1 MKSSIERAAS
11 AVIGYRETRD
21 PLDRVRYSH
30 DFLQHAAALRDL
42 DLSVDEAV
50 DRIAS
55 EATSMLTRVD
65 DEGFVRRPERRELE
79 TLIRELLTPLT
90 PAQHQPSYSDQ
101 RTRLRASGGGSSD
114 VRKAPG
120 GLDIPVSPI
129 DRKPPLTGGGAVN
142 RSMAEITQEDVVSG
156 AGHGSRHRP
165 GVLSLA
171 LASVGVVY
179 GDIGTSPLYA
189 FKVAVRAAVGDG
201 AITSDTVLGVLSLI
215 LWALIITVTIKYVLI
230 LLRADNNGE
239 GGTLALT
246 ALAARVLGH
255 RSANDTSISA
265 V

>member
-21 PLDRVRYSH
+21 PLDRVRYRH
-30 DFLQHAAALRDL
+30 DFLQHTTALRDL
-42 DLSVDEAV
+42 NLSVDEAA

-55 EATSMLTRVD
+55 EAMSMLTQVD
-65 DEGFVRRPERRELE
+65 DEGFFRRPERRELE
-79 TLIRELLTPLT
+79 MLIGELLTPLT
-90 PAQHQPSYSDQ
+90 SAPDQPSHSDQ
-101 RTRLRASGGGSSD
+101 QTSLG
-114 VRKAPG
+114 APA
-120 GLDIPVSPI
+120 
-129 DRKPPLTGGGAVN
+129 GA
-142 RSMAEITQEDVVSG
+142 
-156 AGHGSRHRP
+156 HGSRQRP

-201 AITSDTVLGVLSLI
+201 PVTNDADLGVLSLI
-215 LWALIITVTIKYVLI
+215 LWALIITVTVKYVLI

-246 ALAARVLGH
+246 ALAAR
-255 RSANDTSISA
+255 
-265 V
+265 